1 MCLSLLSIP
10 LQFLWP
16 VGSGVTVVAILLWPS
31 GGARKEQEVGEFWV
45 Q

>member
-1 MCLSLLSIP
+1 MCLSLPSVP

-16 VGSGVTVVAILLWPS
+16 VGSGVAILLWPS